1 LCEVGRASGV
11 DPVSNKEVLW
21 GEKGPRV
28 KPTHTLGP
36 FWCLDK
42 LDHLAIA
49 IPLPYFYTRVCCIGA
64 ELLRGFD
71 KLC

>member
-1 LCEVGRASGV
+1 MCEVGRASGV

-42 LDHLAIA
+42 LDHLAIMENEF
-49 IPLPYFYTRVCCIGA
+49 LYKD
-64 ELLRGFD
+64 LLHR
-71 KLC
+71 C